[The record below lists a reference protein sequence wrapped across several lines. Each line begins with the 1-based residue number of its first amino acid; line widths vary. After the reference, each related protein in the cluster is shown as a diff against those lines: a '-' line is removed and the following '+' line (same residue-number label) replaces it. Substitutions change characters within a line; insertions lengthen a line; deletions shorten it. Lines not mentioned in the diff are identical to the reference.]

1 MSTHCLNDT
10 ECNSENNF
18 ENNFLVTMEN
28 YDEEEGAPNFIDTFG
43 FIEKKTVSFE
53 RTFVII
59 S

>member
-28 YDEEEGAPNFIDTFG
+28 YDEEEGAPNFIDTSFG
-43 FIEKKTVSFE
+43 FIEKNGF
-53 RTFVII
+53 F
-59 S
+59 